1 MYKLSKKEEKQ
12 LKDLIFWI
20 EFNVRKSKGKK

>member
-20 EFNVRKSKGKK
+20 EFNARKNKEKK

>member
-20 EFNVRKSKGKK
+20 EFNVRKNKEKK

>member
-20 EFNVRKSKGKK
+20 EFNVRKNNKKK